1 MKNSETP
8 RIVGLFCD
16 GPTIH
21 ANPAWR
27 FRVKT
32 IKADLIRQR
41 ERRIRKRLERSGSY
55 DRGGPMIAGANTRYE
70 LAQKTGGTN
79 YGGLAAIH
87 AFAQKIGL
95 PKCVDAA
102 LHLFKKHLPY
112 HESDHVL
119 NFAYN
124 ALCGGTCLQDME
136 LRRNDEF
143 FLDAIGAERIPD
155 PTTAGD
161 FCRRFQPHHINRL
174 QDAFD
179 EVRFEVWSQQDDTF
193 FEQATIEMD
202 GTIVETTG
210 QCKEGMDI
218 SYKGIWGYHPL
229 VLTLAETGEVLR
241 LVNRSGNQ
249 TSQHGAAEQANHA
262 IDLCRRAGFRKIV
275 LRGDTAFTQTIHLDG
290 WHAEGVKFLFGMKA
304 YGGLV
309 EIAENVPRDEWRRL
323 PRPPKYDPQTPDR
336 ARPENVKERIVAE
349 RGYTNKRL
357 AAEWVTEVPYS
368 PTDCQET
375 YRLVIVCKELEVTEQ
390 GRLFDDNKYFFYLT
404 NESQREV
411 ETKEVV
417 YGSNARCDQ
426 ENILAQLNQCR
437 ALHAPVDNLQS
448 NWAFMVMTALSWSLK
463 AWIALS
469 IPVAGRWKD
478 KHRQERRAVQR
489 MEFKRF
495 IEQFVRLPAQIIRGG
510 RQLTVRLLGWNESL
524 HLFNRW
530 LPVALE

>member
-1 MKNSETP
+1 
-8 RIVGLFCD
+8 
-16 GPTIH
+16 
-21 ANPAWR
+21 
-27 FRVKT
+27 
-32 IKADLIRQR
+32 
-41 ERRIRKRLERSGSY
+41 
-55 DRGGPMIAGANTRYE
+55 MIAGGNTRYE
-70 LAQKTGGTN
+70 LSQKTGGTS

-95 PKCVDAA
+95 PKRVDAA

-124 ALCGGTCLQDME
+124 ALCGGTCLQDLE

-161 FCRRFQPHHINRL
+161 FCRRFEPHHINRL

-179 EVRFEVWSQQDDTF
+179 EVRLEVWGQQDDAF
-193 FEQATIEMD
+193 FAQATIEMD

-210 QCKEGMDI
+210 QCKAGMDI

-229 VLTLAETGEVLR
+229 VLSLAETGEVLR

-249 TSQHGAAEQANHA
+249 TSQHGAAAEADRT

-275 LRGDTAFTQTIHLDG
+275 LRGDTAFTQTIHLDR
-290 WHAEGVKFLFGMKA
+290 WNEEGVKFLFGMKA

-309 EIAENVPRDEWRRL
+309 NIAENVASEDWKPL

-336 ARPENVKERIVAE
+336 ARPENVKEQIVAE
-349 RGYTNKRL
+349 RGYNNKRL
-357 AAEWVTEVPYS
+357 AAEWVTEVPYR
-368 PTDCQET
+368 PTDCQQT

-390 GRLFDDNKYFFYLT
+390 GRLFHDCRYFFYLT
-404 NESQREV
+404 NEPQRV
-411 ETKEVV
+411 RTSSAVV
-417 YGSNARCDQ
+417 YESNARCDQ
-426 ENILAQLNQCR
+426 ENVLAQLNQCR
-437 ALHAPVDNLQS
+437 ALHAPVDNLES
-448 NWAFMVMTALSWSLK
+448 NWAFMVMTALGWNLKSW
-463 AWIALS
+463 IGLS
-469 IPVAGRWKD
+469 IPVSSRWKD
-478 KHRQERRAVQR
+478 KHQQQRREVIR

-495 IEQFVRLPAQIIRGG
+495 IDGFVRLPAQIVRGG
-510 RQLTVRLLGWNESL
+510 RQLTVRLLAWNPWIEV
-524 HLFNRW
+524 FNRW
-530 LPVALE
+530 LRVALE

>member
-1 MKNSETP
+1 MK
-8 RIVGLFCD
+8 
-16 GPTIH
+16 
-21 ANPAWR
+21 A
-27 FRVKT
+27 
-32 IKADLIRQR
+32 IKADLIRRR
-41 ERRIRKRLERSGSY
+41 ERRIRSRLERSASW
-55 DRGGPMIAGANTRYE
+55 DRGKPMITGANTRYE
-70 LAQKTGGTN
+70 LARKSGGTS

-95 PKCVDAA
+95 PECIDDA
-102 LHLFKKHLPY
+102 LHLFKKHCPY

-124 ALCGGTCLQDME
+124 ALCGGTCLQDIE

-143 FLDAIGAERIPD
+143 FLNSIGAERIPD

-161 FCRRFQPHHINRL
+161 FCRRFQPCHINRL

-179 EVRFEVWSQQDDTF
+179 EVRLKVWRKQEDEF

-210 QCKEGMDI
+210 QCKAGMDM

-229 VLTLAETGEVLR
+229 VLSLAETGEVLR

-249 TSQHGAAEQANHA
+249 TSQHGAAEEVDRA
-262 IDLCRRAGFRKIV
+262 IRLCRQSGFRKVV
-275 LRGDTAFTQTIHLDG
+275 LRGDTAFTQTIHLDR
-290 WHAEGVKFLFGMKA
+290 WHQDGVKFVFGMKA

-309 EIAENVPRDEWRRL
+309 NIAENVPAEDWEHL
-323 PRPPKYDPQTPDR
+323 PRTPKYDPQTPHR
-336 ARPENVKERIVAE
+336 RRPENVKEAIVAE

-357 AAEWVTEVPYS
+357 AGEWVTEVPYR
-368 PTDCQET
+368 PTDCKQT

-390 GRLFDDNKYFFYLT
+390 GRLFDDYKYFFYLT
-404 NESQREV
+404 NE
-411 ETKEVV
+411 TKRGLKANDVV
-417 YGSNARCDQ
+417 YSSNARCDQ
-426 ENILAQLNQCR
+426 ENVLAQLNQCR
-437 ALHAPVDNLQS
+437 ALHAPVDNLES
-448 NWAFMVMTALSWSLK
+448 NWAFMVMTALSWNLK
-463 AWIALS
+463 AWIGLS
-469 IPVAGRWKD
+469 VPVANRWKD
-478 KHRQERRAVQR
+478 KHSQERRQVQR

-495 IEQFVRLPAQIIRGG
+495 IDQFVRLPAQIIRGG

-524 HLFNRW
+524 HVFNRW

>member
-1 MKNSETP
+1 M
-8 RIVGLFCD
+8 
-16 GPTIH
+16 
-21 ANPAWR
+21 
-27 FRVKT
+27 KT
-32 IKADLIRQR
+32 IKTDLIRR
-41 ERRIRKRLERSGSY
+41 RKRRIRKRLDESASH
-55 DRGGPMIAGANTRYE
+55 DRGRPMTAGGNIRYE
-70 LAQKTGGTN
+70 LAQKAGGTS

-95 PKCVDAA
+95 PKRVDAA

-143 FLDAIGAERIPD
+143 YLNSIGAERIPD

-161 FCRRFQPHHINRL
+161 FCRRFQPYHINRL

-179 EVRFEVWSQQDDTF
+179 EVRFEVWTKQDDAF

-241 LVNRSGNQ
+241 VVNRSGNRP
-249 TSQHGAAEQANHA
+249 SQEGAASEANHA
-262 IDLCRRAGFRKIV
+262 VDLCRRAGFRKIV

-290 WHAEGVKFLFGMKA
+290 WNKAGVKFLFGMKA

-309 EIAENVPRDEWRRL
+309 DIAENVANKDWQHL
-323 PRPPKYDPQTPDR
+323 PRSPKYDSSTPNR
-336 ARPENVKERIVAE
+336 TRPENIKEKIVVA
-349 RGYTNKRL
+349 RGYENKRL

-368 PTDCQET
+368 PTDCKET
-375 YRLVIVCKELEVTEQ
+375 YRLVIVCKELEVTKQ
-390 GRLFDDNKYFFYLT
+390 GRLFHDNVYFFYLT
-404 NESQREV
+404 NESSKDL
-411 ETKEVV
+411 TTNEVV
-417 YGSNARCDQ
+417 YASNDRCDQ

-437 ALHAPVDNLQS
+437 ALHAPVDNLES

-463 AWIALS
+463 AWIGLS
-469 IPVAGRWKD
+469 VPVDGRWRE
-478 KHRQERRAVQR
+478 KHRQERRRVIR
-489 MEFKRF
+489 MEFKCF
-495 IEQFVRLPAQIIRGG
+495 IEQFVRLPAQIVRGG
-510 RQLTVRLLGWNESL
+510 RQLTVRLLSWTESL
-524 HLFNRW
+524 HVFNRW
-530 LPVALE
+530 LRFALE

>member
-1 MKNSETP
+1 
-8 RIVGLFCD
+8 
-16 GPTIH
+16 
-21 ANPAWR
+21 
-27 FRVKT
+27 
-32 IKADLIRQR
+32 
-41 ERRIRKRLERSGSY
+41 
-55 DRGGPMIAGANTRYE
+55 MIAGANTRYE
-70 LAQKTGGTN
+70 LAEKAGGTS

-95 PKCVDAA
+95 PKCIDRA
-102 LHLFKKHLPY
+102 LHVFKKHLPY

-136 LRRNDEF
+136 LRRNDEY

-161 FCRRFQPHHINRL
+161 FCRRFLPYHINRL

-179 EVRFEVWSQQDDTF
+179 EVRLRVWKKQDDTF
-193 FEQATIEMD
+193 FEQATIDMD

-210 QCKEGMDI
+210 QCKAGMDI

-229 VLTLAETGEVLR
+229 VLSLAETGEVLR
-241 LVNRSGNQ
+241 LVNRSGNE
-249 TSQHGAAEQANHA
+249 TSQHGAAKQADHA
-262 IDLCRRAGFRKIV
+262 IALCQGAGFRKIV
-275 LRGDTAFTQTIHLDG
+275 LRGDTAFTQTIHLDR
-290 WHAEGVKFLFGMKA
+290 WHEKGVKFIFGMKA
-304 YGGLV
+304 YPGLV
-309 EIAENVPRDEWRRL
+309 DIAENVASEDWKPL
-323 PRPPKYDPQTPDR
+323 PRPLKYDPHTPNR
-336 ARPENVKERIVAE
+336 RRPENVKERIVTE
-349 RGYTNKRL
+349 RGFKNKRL
-357 AAEWVTEVPYS
+357 AAEWVTELPYR
-368 PTDCQET
+368 PTDCKQT

-390 GRLFDDNKYFFYLT
+390 GRLFDDCKYFFYLA
-404 NESQREV
+404 NESKRKLK
-411 ETKEVV
+411 TNEVV

-437 ALHAPVDNLQS
+437 ALHAPVDNLES

-469 IPVAGRWKD
+469 IPVSSRWKD
-478 KHRQERRAVQR
+478 KHRHERREVQR

-495 IEQFVRLPAQIIRGG
+495 IDQFVRLPAQIIRGG

-524 HLFNRW
+524 DVFNRW
-530 LPVALE
+530 LRVALE

>member
-1 MKNSETP
+1 M
-8 RIVGLFCD
+8 
-16 GPTIH
+16 
-21 ANPAWR
+21 
-27 FRVKT
+27 KT
-32 IKADLIRQR
+32 IKAELIRR
-41 ERRIRKRLERSGSY
+41 RKRRIQRRLDESPSH
-55 DRGGPMIAGANTRYE
+55 DRGKPMIAGGNIRYE
-70 LAQKTGGTN
+70 LAQKAGGTS

-95 PKCVDAA
+95 PKRVDAA

-161 FCRRFQPHHINRL
+161 FCRRFQPYHVNRL

-179 EVRFEVWSQQDDTF
+179 EVRFEVWRKQDDTF

-218 SYKGIWGYHPL
+218 SYKGMWGYHPL

-241 LVNRSGNQ
+241 VINRSGNRP
-249 TSQHGAAEQANHA
+249 SQEGAADEANHA
-262 IDLCRRAGFRKIV
+262 VDLCRRAGFRKIV

-290 WHAEGVKFLFGMKA
+290 WNEAGVKFLFGMKA

-309 EIAENVPRDEWRRL
+309 DIAENVAIKDWKYL
-323 PRPPKYDPQTPDR
+323 PRSPQYDPSTPNR
-336 ARPENVKERIVAE
+336 TRPENIKEQIVAA
-349 RGYTNKRL
+349 RGYENKRL

-368 PTDCQET
+368 PTDCKET
-375 YRLVIVCKELEVTEQ
+375 YRLVIVCKELEVTKQ
-390 GRLFDDNKYFFYLT
+390 GRLFDDYVYFFYLT
-404 NESQREV
+404 NESSEV
-411 ETKEVV
+411 LTTNDVV
-417 YGSNARCDQ
+417 YGSNDRCDQ

-437 ALHAPVDNLQS
+437 ALHAPVDNLES

-463 AWIALS
+463 AWIGLS
-469 IPVAGRWKD
+469 VPVDGRWRE
-478 KHRQERRAVQR
+478 KHEQERRRVIR
-489 MEFKRF
+489 MEFKCF

-510 RQLTVRLLGWNESL
+510 RQLTVRLLSWTESL
-524 HLFNRW
+524 DVFNRW
-530 LPVALE
+530 LRFALE